1 MNLFFIVLLGLLM
14 HATRSFSA
22 DVDAAP
28 TSVGTA
34 LGFGYILLTGFF
46 AGLVFKSIKLPKLTG
61 YIAAGIIVGPSV
73 LALVSER
80 MVQDMQLVNGM
91 AVALIALTAGAE
103 LELQAMRPLFRS
115 IKWITLIAVV
125 GTALLLCA
133 TVYFMRPMLPFL
145 QVMTR
150 WEALTV
156 ALVLGVVMA
165 AQSPAVVVALR
176 DEMRADGVISQTV
189 LGVVVIADLV
199 VIVMFAAASGL
210 AKAALGVQGSVIET
224 VQLLVWELFGSIVIG
239 AGIGLVLAAFLRY
252 AKGRGAPFI
261 LMIAFILAEVGTRL
275 HLDPLLLALSAGVL
289 IRNLTSLGERLH
301 HEIESG
307 SLPVYIVFF
316 AVAGAT
322 LHLDVLLTVGIPVI
336 AFVLVRGFGLLGGTL
351 LGARVARA
359 PREVTRFAGFGLL
372 PQAGLALA
380 LANVL
385 SRAFP
390 EFGTEAGALT
400 VGVVAVNEI
409 VAPALYRFALVKSG
423 EAGRR
428 TDASDELVPEGP
440 LQESE
445 EAVG

>member
-1 MNLFFIVLLGLLM
+1 MNLFYILLLGLLM
-14 HATRSFSA
+14 HATRSFTA
-22 DVDAAP
+22 NVDVEA

-34 LGFGYILLTGFF
+34 MGFGYILLTAFF
-46 AGLVFKSIKLPKLTG
+46 AGLVFKSMKLPKLTG

-73 LALVSER
+73 LGLVSEP

-103 LELQAMRPLFRS
+103 LELSAMRPLFRS
-115 IKWITLIAVV
+115 IKWITLVAVV
-125 GTALLLCA
+125 GTAFLLA
-133 TVYFMRPMLPFL
+133 VTVFLARPLLPFL
-145 QVMTR
+145 AAMDR
-150 WEALTV
+150 WEALSV

-176 DEMRADGVISQTV
+176 DEMQADGVISQTV

-199 VIVMFAAASGL
+199 VIICFAGASAI
-210 AKAALGVQGSVIET
+210 AKAALGVQGSVVET

-252 AKGRGAPFI
+252 SKGRGAPFI

-275 HLDPLLLALSAGVL
+275 HLDPLILALSAGVL

-301 HEIESG
+301 HEIEAG

-336 AFVLVRGFGLLGGTL
+336 LFVLVRGSGLLGGSY
-351 LGARVARA
+351 LGARIAKA
-359 PREVTRFAGFGLL
+359 PKGVMRYAGFGLL

-400 VGVVAVNEI
+400 LGVVAINEL

-423 EAGRR
+423 EVGRR
-428 TDASDELVPEGP
+428 ATQNTLD
-440 LQESE
+440 QEIAE
-445 EAVG
+445 QEIAEQAAG